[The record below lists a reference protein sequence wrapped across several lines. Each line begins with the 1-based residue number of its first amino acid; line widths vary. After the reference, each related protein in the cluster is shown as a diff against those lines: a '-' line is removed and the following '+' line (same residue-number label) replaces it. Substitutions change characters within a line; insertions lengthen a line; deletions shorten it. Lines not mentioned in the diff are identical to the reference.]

1 MKTAYSNDAGE
12 FPFQVDEFYLDLQEN
27 GNNISMLSAD
37 EIEKSPFPGLRPFK
51 TSEFQLFNG
60 RVGQSEELIK
70 RLKHNR
76 FLAVI
81 GSSGT
86 GKSSLV
92 RAGLLPQLFGGYL
105 HGAGSKWNIA
115 ICRPGKDPVENL
127 AIALASI
134 KTHNKEAKELYENFT
149 KFEPLLSDSIYGLI
163 DSKDILDAE
172 SKEKAPTNLLIIID
186 QFEELFR
193 FNRKDLGKE
202 NIENQFVNL
211 LLKASLDPRNSVY
224 IIITMRSE
232 FLGDCVKYRGLAEA
246 INEGQYLVP
255 QLTRNELKEVIE
267 NPVTLAGKKI
277 SPQLV
282 ELLVN
287 EIEESKLKENQDQLP
302 ILQHA
307 LMRTYNEAM
316 LEGPNTL
323 ITYEHY
329 KRTGE
334 MEKALA
340 NHAEAKFKLLGDANQ
355 ATNHYSKKQSI
366 AKIIF
371 KSLTDLGVDQ
381 KGGRR
386 PTELKNI
393 YAIAAALNVTENEV
407 DEVVNHF
414 RGSDTSFIMPPIN
427 TDLYS
432 NLIIDISHESLM
444 RNWSRLNEWITEEVK
459 MGALY
464 KLLNDRREL
473 HEQDNEEW
481 LRGMLLKELLDWK
494 QNYPTNV
501 TWASRYHKLPN
512 KTNDPA
518 LHEKIY
524 KENLAYL
531 AESDRVSEQL
541 KAAEKEEL
549 RQNLQREQRE
559 QSNKKR
565 VWLFA
570 IASTVSL
577 LFGIWAFSESNNAK
591 ASEKVA
597 IAQTELAEK
606 NANDAKKSAEAA
618 RMSADSA
625 RAQKMIADELREK
638 ADSNSA
644 LLKFQSMQLAAY
656 ASEANRQKV
665 VALVLKDSA
674 EKKKNDFQDQLV
686 KNVLKSQS
694 FYFSN
699 ALDQATKEEIIDLLF
714 ITPKFDS
721 AQIKLAQRVDVDL
734 LAKIN
739 RAVEIKENITDDP
752 VNGLNEAKDIWNKK
766 PNPILKKILLSIV
779 NDNIFRTA
787 EINVSEP
794 VNLNN
799 TNLALSNNN
808 GGFAYNINNQVITG
822 KAVNDTLVI
831 NENSFD
837 VPFNR
842 FFCTTNMPGTANAKV
857 EALGFGDSNRVVT
870 LLNNFMVKLNTDGE
884 LDNIKTLSMIP
895 KNTVTTQLS
904 PDGSAAFFVDADG
917 NALLW
922 NGSPTNYDAKVDT
935 IGNFRNKPI
944 AKENI
949 VFSRDSKFVLLN
961 VDGKA
966 RVINR
971 ESDVL
976 GISDWD
982 NETVLA
988 GTFTPDSKSIVTVAE
1003 GKIAVRDPILNIE
1016 NSYQQINLAMAPF
1029 KQSALKPDKI
1039 NDIAISTDW
1048 SRLLISQQ
1056 DQKVF
1061 LVENKFGGSVF
1072 FKGSDADSVLRIKEI
1087 GNSKDKMKAG
1097 FYDDSTIIAVTN
1109 SGAINLWNI
1118 YRDFD
1123 DPDAAI
1129 ATVLPQLSFKEK
1141 LEEKLITSKDVLKSA
1156 TAPELNIAAE
1166 YYFRREL
1173 IDTAK
1178 MIYLQLLK
1186 KATGEVKAHYL
1197 DRILA
1202 MNAELN
1208 TVDRI
1213 NDKLDPKRAKTDTI
1227 KTYRSMKV
1235 DRLKENIG
1243 FIEQQVSLCPDN
1255 KDYAKEKS
1263 TTYGSLSFNQIFLE
1277 DYDGTIVSAKKG
1289 LEHLDSFP
1297 ENDWIYTNLALGYL
1311 LTGKYRLAE
1320 QIYRDNK
1327 DRMFYNKSMSFKTAF
1342 LQDFSDLESA
1352 GAFNKLSPA
1361 TLKEIASIKDMLN
1374 EELDKKQVN
1383 KTGRG

>member
-12 FPFQVDEFYLDLQEN
+12 FPFQIDEFYLDLQEN

-70 RLKHNR
+70 RLKKNR

-134 KTHNKEAKELYENFT
+134 QTHNKEAKDLYENFT
-149 KFEPLLSDSIYGLI
+149 KFEPLLSNSIYGLI
-163 DSKDILDAE
+163 DSKEVLDAE
-172 SKEKAPTNLLIIID
+172 HTEKEPTNLLIIID

-193 FNRKDLGKE
+193 FNRKDLDKE

-211 LLKASLDPRNSVY
+211 LLKASLDPRNSIY

-267 NPVTLAGKKI
+267 NPISLAGKKI

-282 ELLVN
+282 ELLIN

-316 LEGPNTL
+316 LEGPHTV

-340 NHAEAKFKLLGDANQ
+340 NHAEAKFNMLGAANQ
-355 ATNHYSKKQSI
+355 SANVYSKKQSI
-366 AKIIF
+366 AKVIF

-393 YAIAAALNVTENEV
+393 YAIAAALNVTEKEV

-459 MGALY
+459 MGTLY

-473 HEQDNEEW
+473 HEQDKEEW
-481 LRGMLLKELLDWK
+481 LRGMLLRELLEWK
-494 QNYPTNV
+494 QHYPTNV

-512 KTNDPA
+512 KINDPA

-524 KENLAYL
+524 NENLAYL
-531 AESDRVSEQL
+531 AESDRVNEQL
-541 KAAEKEEL
+541 RVAEKEEL
-549 RQNLQREQRE
+549 RQNLQREQRA

-565 VWLFA
+565 AWLFA
-570 IASTVSL
+570 IASTISL
-577 LFGIWAFSESNNAK
+577 LFGIWAFSESSNAK
-591 ASEKVA
+591 ASAKLAEAQTILAQQNALSAKENADAASRSA
-597 IAQTELAEK
+597 IAAVKQGRIAE
-606 NANDAKKSAEAA
+606 EQ
-618 RMSADSA
+618 
-625 RAQKMIADELREK
+625 RAK

-644 LLKFQSMQLAAY
+644 LLEKQTKLLAKL
-656 ASEANRQKV
+656 ASEANRQKDT
-665 VALVLKDSA
+665 ALVLKGNA
-674 EKKKNDFQDQLV
+674 EKKKEDFQKQLV
-686 KNVLKSQS
+686 KNVLKSQN

-699 ALDQATKEEIIDLLF
+699 ALDQATKEEIIDALYT
-714 ITPKFDS
+714 TPKFDS
-721 AQIKLAQRVDVDL
+721 GQIKLNEYVDPDL

-739 RAVEIKENITDDP
+739 RAVEIKENIANDP
-752 VNGLNEAKDIWNKK
+752 INNLNEVKEIWKKK

-779 NDNIFRTA
+779 NDNIFRTS
-787 EINVSEP
+787 EINVADAI
-794 VNLNN
+794 NLSN
-799 TNLALSNNN
+799 TNFALPNNN
-808 GGFAYNINNQVITG
+808 GGFAYNINSQVITG
-822 KAVNDTLVI
+822 KDLNDTLVI

-842 FFCTTNMPGTANAKV
+842 FFCATNVPASSNAKI
-857 EALGFGDSNRVVT
+857 EALNFNDSNNVVT
-870 LLNNFMVKLNTDGE
+870 LVNNFMVQLNTDGE
-884 LDNIKTLSMIP
+884 LTGSKKMEGLP
-895 KNTVTTQLS
+895 KNYVTTQLS
-904 PDGSAAFFVDADG
+904 PDGKAAFFVDTDG

-922 NGSPTNYDAKVDT
+922 NTSSTNGHSKIDT
-935 IGNFRNKPI
+935 IGNFKNKPI
-944 AKENI
+944 GKEDI
-949 VFSRDSKFVLLN
+949 VFSRNSKFLFLN

-966 RVINR
+966 RVIDKQSKVLVTSDR
-971 ESDVL
+971 E
-976 GISDWD
+976 
-982 NETVLA
+982 NEKFLA
-988 GTFTPDSKSIVTVAE
+988 GVFASDSKSIITVAE
-1003 GKIAVRDPILNIE
+1003 GKIGVRDTLLNIE
-1016 NSYQQINLAMAPF
+1016 NKYQSINLALPPF
-1029 KQSALKPDKI
+1029 KQSSLKADKV
-1039 NDIAISTDW
+1039 NDIAVSNDW
-1048 SRLLISQQ
+1048 SRLILSQD

-1061 LVENKFGGSVF
+1061 LVENKMGKSVF
-1072 FKGSDADSVLRIKEI
+1072 SNDAEAVLRIKEI
-1087 GNSKDKMKAG
+1087 GNSKNRMKAG
-1097 FYDDSTIIAVTN
+1097 FYNDSTIIAVN
-1109 SGAINLWNI
+1109 NGGAISLWNI

-1123 DPDAAI
+1123 DPDSAI
-1129 ATVLPQLSFKEK
+1129 ATVLPQSSFKEK
-1141 LEEKLITSKDVLKSA
+1141 LEQKLMFSKDVLKSA

-1166 YYFRREL
+1166 YYFRQEF

-1178 MIYLQLLK
+1178 LIYLQLLK
-1186 KATGEVKAHYL
+1186 KSTGEVKAHYL

-1213 NDKLDPKRAKTDTI
+1213 NDKLDPKRVKTDTI
-1227 KTYRSMKV
+1227 KAYRSMKV

-1243 FIEQQVSLCPDN
+1243 FIEQQVKLCPDN
-1255 KDYAKEKS
+1255 KEYARSLS
-1263 TTYGSLSFNQIFLE
+1263 TTYGSLSFNQIFMD
-1277 DYDGTIVSAKKG
+1277 DYYGTITSANRG
-1289 LEHLDSFP
+1289 LAQLDSFP

-1311 LTGKYRLAE
+1311 LTGRYRLAE
-1320 QIYRDNK
+1320 QIYKDNK
-1327 DRMFYNKSMSFKTAF
+1327 DKMFYDKSNSFRTAF
-1342 LQDFSDLESA
+1342 LADFNDLESA
-1352 GAFNKLSPA
+1352 GAFNNLDPM
-1361 TLKEIASIKDMLN
+1361 IIKDIARIKDILN
-1374 EELDKKQVN
+1374 DVPDSRPVN
-1383 KTGRG
+1383 KSGKG

>member
-1 MKTAYSNDAGE
+1 MKTAYSNEAGE
-12 FPFQVDEFYLDLQEN
+12 FPFQIDEFYLDLQEN

-37 EIEKSPFPGLRPFK
+37 EIEKGPFPGLRPFK

-70 RLKHNR
+70 RLKKNR

-134 KTHNKEAKELYENFT
+134 QTHNKEAKDLYENFT
-149 KFEPLLSDSIYGLI
+149 KFEPLLSNSIYGLI
-163 DSKDILDAE
+163 DSKEVLDAE
-172 SKEKAPTNLLIIID
+172 HTEKEPTNLLIIID

-193 FNRKDLGKE
+193 FNRKDLDKE

-211 LLKASLDPRNSVY
+211 LLKASLDPRNSIY

-282 ELLVN
+282 ELLIN

-316 LEGPNTL
+316 LEGPDTL
-323 ITYEHY
+323 IDYEHY

-340 NHAEAKFKLLGDANQ
+340 NHAEAKFHLLGDANQ
-355 ATNHYSKKQSI
+355 SAKQYSKKQSI
-366 AKIIF
+366 AKVIF

-444 RNWSRLNEWITEEVK
+444 RNWLRLNEWITEEVK
-459 MGALY
+459 MGTLY

-473 HEQDNEEW
+473 HEHDREEW
-481 LRGMLLKELLDWK
+481 LRGMLLRELLEWK
-494 QNYPTNV
+494 QHYPTNV

-512 KTNDPA
+512 KINDPA
-518 LHEKIY
+518 IHEKIY

-541 KAAEKEEL
+541 KVAEKEEL
-549 RQNLQREQRE
+549 RQNLKRE
-559 QSNKKR
+559 QSAQSNRKR
-565 VWLFA
+565 AWLFA
-570 IASTVSL
+570 IASTISL
-577 LFGIWAFSESNNAK
+577 LFGIWAFSESSNAK
-591 ASEKVA
+591 ASEKFA
-597 IAQTELAEK
+597 IAQTKLAEQ
-606 NANDAKKSAEAA
+606 NATIAKENADAA
-618 RMSADSA
+618 RSSAFTA
-625 RAQKMIADELREK
+625 TAQRKIAEEQRAK
-638 ADSNSA
+638 ADSNAA
-644 LLKFQSMQLAAY
+644 LLEKQTKLLAIL
-656 ASEANRQKV
+656 ASEANRQKI

-674 EKKKNDFQDQLV
+674 ESKKEDFQKQLV
-686 KNVLKSQS
+686 KNVLKSQN

-699 ALDQATKEEIIDLLF
+699 ALDQATKEEIIDSLF
-714 ITPKFDS
+714 ITPKFDPG
-721 AQIKLAQRVDVDL
+721 QIHLAEYVDLDL

-739 RAVEIKENITDDP
+739 RAVEIKERIADDP
-752 VNGLNEAKDIWNKK
+752 VNNLNEAKGIWKKK
-766 PNPILKKILLSIV
+766 PNPILKKIFLSIV
-779 NDNIFRTA
+779 NDNIFRTS
-787 EINVSEP
+787 EVNVSDA

-799 TNLALSNNN
+799 TNFAVTNNN
-808 GGFAYNINNQVITG
+808 GGFAYNINSQVITG
-822 KAVNDTLVI
+822 KDVNDTLVI
-831 NENSFD
+831 NESSFD

-842 FFCTTNMPGTANAKV
+842 FFCAANIPPIANAKI
-857 EALGFGDSNRVVT
+857 EALNFSDSNSVVA
-870 LLNNFMVKLNTDGE
+870 LVNNFMVQLDADGE
-884 LDNIKTLSMIP
+884 LKASETLNGFP
-895 KNTVTTQLS
+895 KNYITTQIS
-904 PDGSAAFFVDADG
+904 PDNKAAFFVDADG

-922 NGSPTNYDAKVDT
+922 NAITAYGQSKIDT

-944 AKENI
+944 GKEDM
-949 VFSRDSKFVLLN
+949 VFSRDSKFLFLN

-966 RVINR
+966 RVIDRQSN
-971 ESDVL
+971 VL
-976 GISDWD
+976 GISDWE
-982 NETVLA
+982 NEKLLA
-988 GTFTPDSKSIVTVAE
+988 GIFAPDSKSIIAVAE
-1003 GKIAVRDPILNIE
+1003 GKIAVRDTILNIE
-1016 NSYQQINLAMAPF
+1016 HKFQPINLALQPF
-1029 KQSALKPDKI
+1029 KQSSLKADKI
-1039 NDIAISTDW
+1039 NDLAISNDW
-1048 SRLLISQQ
+1048 SRLMLTQD

-1061 LVENKFGGSVF
+1061 LVENKSGKSVF
-1072 FKGSDADSVLRIKEI
+1072 SNDAESMLRIKEI
-1087 GNSKDKMKAG
+1087 GNGKNKMKAG
-1097 FYDDSTIIAVTN
+1097 FYNDSTIIAVTN
-1109 SGAINLWNI
+1109 SGAISLWNI

-1129 ATVLPQLSFKEK
+1129 ATVLPQSSFKEK
-1141 LEEKLITSKDVLKSA
+1141 LEQRLMFSKEILTVA

-1166 YYFRREL
+1166 YYFRKEF

-1178 MIYLQLLK
+1178 LIYLQLLK
-1186 KATGEVKAHYL
+1186 KSTGEVKAHYL
-1197 DRILA
+1197 DRILD

-1213 NDKLDPKRAKTDTI
+1213 NDKLDPKRTKTDTI
-1227 KTYRSMKV
+1227 KAYRSMKI

-1243 FIEQQVSLCPDN
+1243 FLEQQVKLCPKN
-1255 KDYAKEKS
+1255 NDYARNLS
-1263 TTYGSLSFNQIFLE
+1263 TTYGSLSFNQIFVD
-1277 DYDGTIVSAKKG
+1277 DYNGTITSANRG

-1311 LTGKYRLAE
+1311 LTGKYKLAE
-1320 QIYRDNK
+1320 QVYKDNK
-1327 DRMFYNKSMSFKTAF
+1327 DKTFYNKSMSFKTAF
-1342 LQDFSDLESA
+1342 LGDFSDLESA
-1352 GAFNKLSPA
+1352 GAFNNLDPV
-1361 TLKEIASIKDMLN
+1361 IIKDIARIKDILN
-1374 EELDKKQVN
+1374 AVPDSRPVN
-1383 KTGRG
+1383 KSGKG